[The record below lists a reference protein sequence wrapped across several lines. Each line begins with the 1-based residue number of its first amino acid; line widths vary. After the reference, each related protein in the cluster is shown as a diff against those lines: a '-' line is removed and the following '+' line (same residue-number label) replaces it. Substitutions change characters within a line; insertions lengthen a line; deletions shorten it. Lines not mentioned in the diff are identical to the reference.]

1 MERSP
6 SVAEHSR
13 GAAAGHS
20 PSVAAHSRD
29 AAAERSRV
37 AVVRPRVA
45 GADFPVV
52 GAPLP
57 AAADEFRVV
66 GEGSLDESDS
76 ARERKSVDDHF
87 AD

>member
-37 AVVRPRVA
+37 AVVRPLVA
-45 GADFPVV
+45 GLDFPVV

-57 AAADEFRVV
+57 AEADENRVAV
-66 GEGSLDESDS
+66 ERSLDESDS